1 MDKTT
6 AVIDSPEALGAA
18 LCRHVPDMANGFTI
32 QTRHGDIYITAAD
45 AAPFVSAMEFL
56 LLHKIA
62 RLQGEQREIAY
73 DIQRYQAA
81 STASRNERYRL
92 REAILAKVDPMID
105 LRHRMHESAPEYAS
119 KTDQPESRDD
129 LVRQITELKKIADEE
144 VAAAMNKAPGMT
156 WFIQCLMMYDDG
168 IMPAESVIR
177 AARECLK
184 LPTPVSPAFNRLGK
198 LNCRLY
204 RGPHRAKASD
214 QEAGD

>member
-1 MDKTT
+1 MRKTT
-6 AVIDSPEALGAA
+6 DVIDSPEALGAA

-32 QTRHGDIYITAAD
+32 TTRDSQLQLTVAAED
-45 AAPFVSAMEFL
+45 TRPFMVAMERL
-56 LLHKIA
+56 LKGKIRQIQRKHQGRVLDEKWEQIEANNQKIA
-62 RLQGEQREIAY
+62 EQIRSNGKNLSFTGPAEPL
-73 DIQRYQAA
+73 
-81 STASRNERYRL
+81 SRNE
-92 REAILAKVDPMID
+92 
-105 LRHRMHESAPEYAS
+105 
-119 KTDQPESRDD
+119 
-129 LVRQITELKKIADEE
+129 LVRQITELKKVADEE

-204 RGPHRAKASD
+204 RGPHRATASD